1 MSLSQPRHIARE
13 YALRVLYALDLQTQA
28 GLEQP
33 VLPSSNWWK
42 EDDKLHVSQNSESFC
57 RTLIQSVRKNQHH
70 IDCIIK
76 EHSHNWRLERM
87 SPIDR
92 NILRLSVSELMY
104 NTKTPPNVIINE
116 AVELAKCYGDTNSS
130 KFLNGILDALVEKVS
145 HPLDDPICQNQDS
158 QDVKDKQEI

>member
-1 MSLSQPRHIARE
+1 MSLSQPRHVARE

-33 VLPSSNWWK
+33 VLPSSNWWH
-42 EDDKLHVSQNSESFC
+42 EDDKLHVSQNAERFC
-57 RTLIQSVRKNQHH
+57 RRLIQYVRKNQQD
-70 IDCIIK
+70 IDEIIK

-92 NILRLSVSELMY
+92 NILRLSVSELM
-104 NTKTPPNVIINE
+104 NDTETPPSVIINE

-130 KFLNGILDALVEKVS
+130 KFLNGILDALIEKVKPSRDQS
-145 HPLDDPICQNQDS
+145 HFSESGIPES
-158 QDVKDKQEI
+158 